1 MSMKGLLPTLQTL
14 LNTELIL
21 PPVFE
26 NLPLIGAFSK
36 KLPYSFNF
44 ELLNSLNSFR
54 FFFPKQLHS
63 TKIIELKETV
73 SYDLFLCFFKIE
85 GDAIFTTQKHIFIG
99 VRTAD
104 CVPVLVTNK
113 SADFVGVVHG
123 GWRGSVNKLLFKF
136 LQKIIG
142 FGYKPEDILIA
153 IGPHVKVCCYEVG
166 EDVIEVLRKNFKKA
180 ENFLIFKNKKIFLDL
195 EKLNYYQALKC
206 SIPPDNIW
214 VSKDCTCCLN
224 NYYWSHRFHKEK
236 RGFQISFIGK
246 LR

>member
-1 MSMKGLLPTLQTL
+1 MKDLLPTLQTL

-21 PPVFE
+21 PSVFE
-26 NLPLIGAFSK
+26 NLSLVCAFSK
-36 KLPYSFNF
+36 KLPYPFDF
-44 ELLNSLNSFR
+44 ELLKSLNSFR
-54 FFFPKQLHS
+54 FFFPKQIHS
-63 TKIIELKETV
+63 TKIIELKDTF
-73 SYDLFLCFFKIE
+73 SQDLCFFKIE
-85 GDAIFTTQKHIFIG
+85 GDAVFTTQRHIFIG

-104 CVPVLVTNK
+104 CVPILITNK

-153 IGPHVKVCCYEVG
+153 IGPHVKACCYEVG
-166 EDVIEVLRKNFKKA
+166 KDVVEVLKQNFENA
-180 ENFLIFKNKKIFLDL
+180 ENFLVFKNKKIFLDL
-195 EKLNYYQALKC
+195 EKLNYYQALNC

-224 NYYWSHRFHKEK
+224 KYYWSHRFHKGK